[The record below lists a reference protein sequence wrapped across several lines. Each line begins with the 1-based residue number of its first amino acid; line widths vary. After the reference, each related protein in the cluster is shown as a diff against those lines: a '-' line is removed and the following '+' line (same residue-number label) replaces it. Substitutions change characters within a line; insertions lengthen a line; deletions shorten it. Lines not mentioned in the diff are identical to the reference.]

1 MTATFDSDLRGL
13 VLQRNM
19 FKRRFLINFGATA
32 DHSLDYL
39 LGIIDDARVTTLQ
52 RVEGV
57 TVEELHWQYREGWN
71 SIGALLAHI
80 TAIEHCFRI
89 IFIEGRQFTEE
100 ENEKLTAGLE
110 MGKHLPNLI
119 TGEPLETYIA
129 GLAGSRKMLLEALRP
144 VTFERFSERMDA
156 YDPETG
162 SNLAWILYHMAEDE
176 VHHRGQISLLRK
188 LYKDAAA

>member
-1 MTATFDSDLRGL
+1 MTD
-13 VLQRNM
+13 
-19 FKRRFLINFGATA
+19 RRFLIEFGSTS

-39 LGIIDDARVTTLQ
+39 LGILGDARVTTLQ
-52 RVEGV
+52 RVAGAS
-57 TVEELHWQYREGWN
+57 VEELHWQYREGWN

-89 IFIEGRQFTEE
+89 IFIEGRQFNEE
-100 ENEKLTAGLE
+100 ENEKLTAGIE
-110 MGKHLPNLI
+110 MGKHLPKLI

-129 GLAGSRKMLLEALRP
+129 GLAESRKLLLEALRP
-144 VTFERFSERMDA
+144 LTFERFSERMDA

-176 VHHRGQISLLRK
+176 VHHRGQISLIRK
-188 LYKDAAA
+188 LYKDAGA